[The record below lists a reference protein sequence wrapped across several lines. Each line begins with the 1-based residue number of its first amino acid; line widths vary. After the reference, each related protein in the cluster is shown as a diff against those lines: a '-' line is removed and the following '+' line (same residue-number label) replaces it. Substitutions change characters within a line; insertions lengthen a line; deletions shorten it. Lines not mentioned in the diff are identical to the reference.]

1 MPFIK
6 DRDIELWDDFDDVP
20 TQNVGMMNRKL
31 DILDRMDFEINQER
45 IAMRKKK
52 ENKSMMSEAEASKV
66 KRRLQLALK
75 MKDQQVSEYFNHLML
90 FNADPFLRGKHNAYK
105 RMLHDRKS
113 KSI

>member
-1 MPFIK
+1 MPFIN
-6 DRDIELWDDFDDVP
+6 DREIELWDDFDDLPQQSLGTV
-20 TQNVGMMNRKL
+20 NRKL
-31 DILDRMDFEINQER
+31 EILDRMDFEINQER

-52 ENKSMMSEAEASKV
+52 ENKTMMSVSDASKV

-75 MKDQQVSEYFNHLML
+75 MKDQQVSDYFNHLML
-90 FNADPFLRGKHNAYK
+90 LNADPFLRGKHNAYK